1 MSPAISYFIFSSNG
15 SYLRWDDDTN
25 IDFLIRQYQMSITGG
40 GGVDRLY
47 VGAGTKV
54 DAGALFA
61 SANTDEL
68 YFSGNFSDYAQTIS
82 AGGVYTFTGLAGGS
96 HANEVVSFSM
106 NSNGD
111 KLVFAN
117 GHVTVKSSDYLS
129 VSGSYSSILAGSLT
143 IVAQTDPAIGAEPG
157 NKPAK
162 VFVFDAGGINIPQL
176 PIVKEAIAVSGGGG
190 IDKFYVRKG
199 TNADAI
205 GLFASAGQDVLYLTG
220 RFNDYTQTKS
230 AGGVYTFTRNFTGA
244 DASLTEVVNFS
255 MNSSGD
261 QLVFADGGVTLRLAD
276 YLSGGSYADITAAQL
291 NPLNTTPGLL
301 APTPNLILASD
312 TGSSASDRITN
323 NATINVTGLVTG
335 GTWQYQVDSSAWAT
349 GTASSLIASSG
360 AHTYL
365 VRQFDIAGNSSVV
378 STAVTYT
385 LDTSPP
391 SALGSVA
398 TSANV
403 AENSRGEVTLTAN
416 ANDMPASTSVTW
428 SLGTGLDSALF
439 NITSAGV
446 LSFKTAPNYEMPR
459 GSAFNAASNN
469 DAYTVNV
476 IATDAA
482 GNASAPSAIVVNV
495 SDVNEAPVAVGIIS
509 SRAATKNVAFSYDV
523 SRFFSDPDTQASNAA
538 WHTLTYTA
546 TGLPSGL
553 TIDDSTGVISGTATA
568 VQVASA
574 ITVTA
579 SDGGGGSGVTQTF
592 DLEVFNGP
600 VLSDFNVTDSVGNAN
615 FGKSGDILTL
625 VVTMSEAVTVTPA
638 SDPGI
643 PFSLSITFSVNG
655 QSTSADYTSGSGSN
669 MLTFTGD
676 SMPVNNGSAISITSI
691 ALQRGTVTGN
701 VSMQNWI
708 TTHTGQIYAGYTVDN
723 TPPAAPTLMLASDTG
738 ISASDSL
745 TNNATILVS
754 GLETTVGTS
763 WQYQVDSSAWATGT
777 ASSLIASSGAHTYL
791 VRQID
796 AAGNTSAASAPVTYT
811 VDNTAP
817 TVNATTFSVAENTT
831 AVGTLAANETVTW
844 SLGSGADTSRFN
856 LTNGVLSFSVAP
868 DFEMPRGSAFDAASN
883 NNAYTVNVTAT
894 DTAGNVKAQA
904 IVVNVTDVNE
914 APTVIAPIV
923 NQTVVVNQSFS
934 LDVFRSFSD
943 PDSLNRYPSGT
954 PNWGTLTYTATGL
967 PSGLSIAPGASDI
980 SGAAIATTA
989 SAASVTV
996 TATDGGGL
1004 SATTTF
1010 NLSVIAVPIAP
1021 VVQSFIA
1028 KDTVGGAYSGK
1039 SGEPLFFVLTMN
1051 EPVVVNTHS
1060 TPSHAP
1066 TIVFSVNGH
1075 DVTVTYS
1082 AGTGTNILTFT
1093 GGTVPTGDGHH
1104 ITLTTINLNG
1114 ADVTG
1119 TLSNQGWLTT
1129 STGQVH
1135 DNYTVDNT
1143 APTVSKTTFS
1153 VAENTR
1159 DVATGFDILSS
1170 NENAVT
1176 WALVTGANA
1185 AADNSFFTL
1194 LSSGDL
1200 RFTNAPNF
1208 EMPRGSAFNAASNND
1223 AYTINVTATD
1233 SVGNVGTQVLVV
1245 NVTDINEAP
1254 TLTSPARGATSVL
1267 LNQAANLNVSG
1278 DFSDPDSVNTYAVGT
1293 PQWGTLTYTTTGL
1306 PAGLSINASTGVIS
1320 GTATAT
1326 TASAASVTVTAT
1338 DGGNMSITETFSLS
1352 VVSAPTLS
1360 TATPPSTALT
1370 GGGNSIGDTIVLT
1383 ITFDGVVNGL
1393 TSGTNSTIFKVAD
1406 TGVSATWSGTTG
1418 TATRTLT
1425 YTVVAGQNGQVTLD
1439 EAALKTVLVAGI
1451 SDAAGNAFVYTAN
1464 GGTIANIDSTALP
1477 VIDGTA
1483 PATPS
1488 LTLASDTGSNASDGL
1503 TNNVT
1508 INVSGLETGATWQYQ
1523 VDGSGSWATGTASSF
1538 TAGSGAH
1545 TYLVRQTDAAGNTSV
1560 TSTAA
1565 TYTLDTTAPTL
1576 SSTAP
1581 STTLTGG
1588 GDGVGDTIVLTITF
1602 DGAVN
1607 GLISGTDDT
1616 IFKVAGTGV
1625 SATWSGTTGATT
1637 RTLTYTV
1644 VAGQNGQVTLDEAA
1658 LKTVLVAGISDA
1670 AGNAFVYTAN
1680 SGTIAN
1686 IDSTPLPVVST
1697 VAAAAP
1703 TLSSTAPSTTLT
1715 GGGNSIGD
1723 TIVLTI
1729 TFDGAVNGLT
1739 SGTNST
1745 IFKVADTGVSA
1756 TWSGTTGTATRT
1768 LTYTVVAG
1776 QNGQATLDEVALK
1789 TALVAGITNAAGSAF
1804 VYSGTI
1810 ADIDSTAL
1818 PVIDGTA
1825 PTLSSTA
1832 PSTVLNG
1839 GGDSVGDTIV
1849 LTITFDGAVN
1859 GLTTGTD
1866 DTIFKVAG
1874 TGVSATWSGTTGT
1887 ATRTLTY
1894 TVVAGQNGQVT
1905 LDEAALK
1912 TVLAAGITDAA
1923 GNAFVYTANSGNI
1936 ADIDSTPLPVVSTV
1950 AAAAPTLSAAT
1961 PPSTTL
1967 NGGGNSI
1974 GDTIVLTITFD
1985 GAVNGLTSGT
1995 NSTIFKVADTGVS
2008 ATWSGTTGTA
2018 TRTLTYTVA
2027 AGQNGQATLD
2037 EVALKTALIAGI
2049 TNAAGS
2055 AFVYSGTIADIDST
2069 ALPVI
2074 DGTAPTL
2081 SSTAPS
2087 TALTGG
2093 GDGVGDT
2100 IVLTI
2105 TFDSAVNGLI
2115 SGTDNTIFKVAGAG
2129 VSATWS
2135 GTTGT
2140 ATRTLTYTVAAGQ
2153 NGQVT
2158 LDEAALKTVLVAGI
2172 SDAAGNAFVY
2182 TANSGN
2188 IANIDST
2195 PLPVVNTVVSPAPAL
2210 VASPSLD
2217 NVTNLDVTSALV
2229 IAFDQQVSFTTGTK
2243 TIKIMDDMGTSGWI
2257 HRNTIS
2263 TESVVD
2269 DKDNDVIITL
2279 TNGVATQVTVGG
2291 VDYSGRFNLVDSVK
2305 LVDGTKLVVDL
2316 KQKYA
2321 TYNSAYQAGAGEA
2334 PTYLDPTDPNVKVV
2348 KQTVGSVTEYKALA
2362 EADTTPSGWTE
2373 ETAVVAVAVFS
2384 LADGT
2389 YRLFNP
2395 SIGVA
2400 NKPSGSTRVIAPSD
2414 AALTAIKGVRGST
2427 AFDWDFGA
2435 NYHVELDAGLVQNSS
2450 NQLNAAIS
2458 NATTLNFTTV
2468 TPGIATTAAHLTAL
2482 DSASSNTGYSQ
2493 KMDAT
2498 GASTALSASYVWV
2511 NGNVSSPVATNAA
2524 DRLTLL
2530 DVSGHSVALV
2540 VNMSGTMSGT
2550 TQGAKMT
2557 TALQVQNFGVEQVS
2571 GAWTHSTNDLLYF
2584 DNAGDMNIRT
2594 IDGVANAGEWTL
2606 NKGYTPRGTGNV
2618 VSTTAA
2624 ADVTNSLLTRGI
2636 VNTGSAGGTGVI
2648 AFDYLYDSSLGGGS
2662 STAAS
2667 NYRSANGLGVY
2678 AGGTL
2683 KSTLMQTD
2691 YPRTTEDGNMDL
2703 GIETDYRL
2711 GYNAVIFG

>member
-117 GHVTVKSSDYLS
+117 GHITVKSSDYLS

-143 IVAQTDPAIGAEPG
+143 IVAQTDPASGAEPG

-199 TNADAI
+199 THADAI

-220 RFNDYTQTKS
+220 RFGDYTQTKS

-335 GTWQYQVDSSAWAT
+335 GTWQYQMDGTAGSWTT

-391 SALGSVA
+391 SGLMVLA
-398 TSANV
+398 TSGNV
-403 AENSRGEVTLTAN
+403 AENTLGAVTLIAN

-523 SRFFSDPDTQASNAA
+523 SRFFSDPDTQASNTA

-615 FGKSGDILTL
+615 FGKSGDELTL

-638 SDPGI
+638 SDLGI
-643 PFSLSITFSVNG
+643 PFSLSMTFSVNG

-669 MLTFTGD
+669 MLTFTGG
-676 SMPVNNGSAISITSI
+676 SVPVNNGSAISITSI
-691 ALQRGTVTGN
+691 ELQRGTVTGN

-763 WQYQVDSSAWATGT
+763 WQYQVDGTADGSWVTGT
-777 ASSLIASSGAHTYL
+777 GASFTAGSGAHTYL
-791 VRQID
+791 VRQTD

-894 DTAGNVKAQA
+894 DTAGNIKAQA

-914 APTVIAPIV
+914 APTVIAAIRD
-923 NQTVVVNQSFS
+923 QTVVVNQSFS
-934 LDVFRSFSD
+934 LDVFRVFSD
-943 PDSLNRYPSGT
+943 PDSWNRYPSGT
-954 PNWGTLTYTATGL
+954 PKWGSLTYTATGL
-967 PSGLSIAPGASDI
+967 PSGLSIAPGESDI
-980 SGAAIATTA
+980 SGAATATTA
-989 SAASVTV
+989 SEVSVTV

-1028 KDTVGGAYSGK
+1028 KDTVGNPFTGK
-1039 SGEPLFFVLTMN
+1039 SGEPMFFVLTMN

-1093 GGTVPTGDGHH
+1093 GGTVPTGDGNH

-1114 ADVTG
+1114 ADVRG

-1135 DNYTVDNT
+1135 DNYPVDNT

-1153 VAENTR
+1153 VAENTL
-1159 DVATGFDILSS
+1159 DVATGFSRLRSD
-1170 NENAVT
+1170 EAVT
-1176 WALVTGANA
+1176 WALVTGAGA

-1194 LSSGDL
+1194 PDSGDL

-1233 SVGNVGTQVLVV
+1233 LVGNVGTQVLVV
-1245 NVTDINEAP
+1245 NVTDVNEAP
-1254 TLTSPARGATSVL
+1254 TLTLPARGATSVL

-1383 ITFDGVVNGL
+1383 ITFDGAVSGL
-1393 TSGTNSTIFKVAD
+1393 TSGTN
-1406 TGVSATWSGTTG
+1406 
-1418 TATRTLT
+1418 
-1425 YTVVAGQNGQVTLD
+1425 N
-1439 EAALKTVLVAGI
+1439 
-1451 SDAAGNAFVYTAN
+1451 
-1464 GGTIANIDSTALP
+1464 
-1477 VIDGTA
+1477 
-1483 PATPS
+1483 
-1488 LTLASDTGSNASDGL
+1488 
-1503 TNNVT
+1503 
-1508 INVSGLETGATWQYQ
+1508 
-1523 VDGSGSWATGTASSF
+1523 
-1538 TAGSGAH
+1538 
-1545 TYLVRQTDAAGNTSV
+1545 
-1560 TSTAA
+1560 
-1565 TYTLDTTAPTL
+1565 
-1576 SSTAP
+1576 
-1581 STTLTGG
+1581 
-1588 GDGVGDTIVLTITF
+1588 
-1602 DGAVN
+1602 
-1607 GLISGTDDT
+1607 T
-1616 IFKVAGTGV
+1616 IFKVAGIGV
-1625 SATWSGTTGATT
+1625 SATWSGTTGAT
-1637 RTLTYTV
+1637 
-1644 VAGQNGQVTLDEAA
+1644 
-1658 LKTVLVAGISDA
+1658 
-1670 AGNAFVYTAN
+1670 
-1680 SGTIAN
+1680 
-1686 IDSTPLPVVST
+1686 
-1697 VAAAAP
+1697 
-1703 TLSSTAPSTTLT
+1703 
-1715 GGGNSIGD
+1715 
-1723 TIVLTI
+1723 
-1729 TFDGAVNGLT
+1729 
-1739 SGTNST
+1739 
-1745 IFKVADTGVSA
+1745 
-1756 TWSGTTGTATRT
+1756 TRT

-1832 PSTVLNG
+1832 PSTTLTG
-1839 GGDSVGDTIV
+1839 GGDGVGDTIV

-1874 TGVSATWSGTTGT
+1874 TGVSATWSGTTGAT
-1887 ATRTLTY
+1887 TRTLTY
-1894 TVVAGQNGQVT
+1894 TVAAGQNGQVT

-1912 TVLAAGITDAA
+1912 TVLVAGISDAA
-1923 GNAFVYTANSGNI
+1923 GNAFVYTANGGTI
-1936 ADIDSTPLPVVSTV
+1936 ANIDSPALPVISTV
-1950 AAAAPTLSAAT
+1950 AAAAPTLSAVT
-1961 PPSTTL
+1961 SPSTTL

-1995 NSTIFKVADTGVS
+1995 NSTIFKVAGTGVS
-2008 ATWSGTTGTA
+2008 ATWSGTTGATTRTLTYTVVAGQNGQATLDEVALKTA
-2018 TRTLTYTVA
+2018 LVEGITNAAGSAFVYSGTIAAIDSTALPVIDGTAPTLSSTAPSTTLTGGGDGVGDTIVLTITFDGAVNGLTTGTDDTIFKVAGAGVSATWSGTTGATTRTLTYTVAAGQNGQVTLDEAALKTVLVAGISDAAGNAFVYTANSGNIANIDSTPLPVVSTVAAAAPTLAIATPPSTTLTGGGNSIGDTIVLTITFDGAVNGLTSGTNSTIFKVAGTGVSATWSGTTGATTRTLTYTVA

-2037 EVALKTALIAGI
+2037 EVALKTALAAGI

-2055 AFVYSGTIADIDST
+2055 AFVYTANGGTIADIDST

-2081 SSTAPS
+2081 STATPPS
-2087 TALTGG
+2087 TTLTGG

-2105 TFDSAVNGLI
+2105 TFDGVVNGLT
-2115 SGTDNTIFKVAGAG
+2115 SGTDDTIFKVAGTG

-2195 PLPVVNTVVSPAPAL
+2195 PLPVVSTVAAAAPTLSA
-2210 VASPSLD
+2210 VTSPS
-2217 NVTNLDVTSALV
+2217 
-2229 IAFDQQVSFTTGTK
+2229 
-2243 TIKIMDDMGTSGWI
+2243 
-2257 HRNTIS
+2257 
-2263 TESVVD
+2263 
-2269 DKDNDVIITL
+2269 
-2279 TNGVATQVTVGG
+2279 
-2291 VDYSGRFNLVDSVK
+2291 
-2305 LVDGTKLVVDL
+2305 
-2316 KQKYA
+2316 
-2321 TYNSAYQAGAGEA
+2321 
-2334 PTYLDPTDPNVKVV
+2334 
-2348 KQTVGSVTEYKALA
+2348 
-2362 EADTTPSGWTE
+2362 
-2373 ETAVVAVAVFS
+2373 
-2384 LADGT
+2384 
-2389 YRLFNP
+2389 
-2395 SIGVA
+2395 
-2400 NKPSGSTRVIAPSD
+2400 
-2414 AALTAIKGVRGST
+2414 
-2427 AFDWDFGA
+2427 
-2435 NYHVELDAGLVQNSS
+2435 
-2450 NQLNAAIS
+2450 
-2458 NATTLNFTTV
+2458 TTLNGGGNSIGDTIV
-2468 TPGIATTAAHLTAL
+2468 LTITF
-2482 DSASSNTGYSQ
+2482 D
-2493 KMDAT
+2493 
-2498 GASTALSASYVWV
+2498 GAV
-2511 NGNVSSPVATNAA
+2511 NG
-2524 DRLTLL
+2524 LT
-2530 DVSGHSVALV
+2530 
-2540 VNMSGTMSGT
+2540 SGTNSTIFKVAGTGVSATWSGT
-2550 TQGAKMT
+2550 TGATTRTLTYTVVAGQNGQATLDEVALK
-2557 TALQVQNFGVEQVS
+2557 TALACGYHQCGRQCVCVHRQRWHYCRYRQYS
-2571 GAWTHSTNDLLYF
+2571 L
-2584 DNAGDMNIRT
+2584 AGD
-2594 IDGVANAGEWTL
+2594 
-2606 NKGYTPRGTGNV
+2606 
-2618 VSTTAA
+2618 
-2624 ADVTNSLLTRGI
+2624 
-2636 VNTGSAGGTGVI
+2636 
-2648 AFDYLYDSSLGGGS
+2648 
-2662 STAAS
+2662 
-2667 NYRSANGLGVY
+2667 
-2678 AGGTL
+2678 
-2683 KSTLMQTD
+2683 
-2691 YPRTTEDGNMDL
+2691 
-2703 GIETDYRL
+2703 
-2711 GYNAVIFG
+2711 